1 MTAALLADPSEA
13 QLQAVG
19 LCCVRD
25 QRILFRDLSFQ
36 LHSGEC
42 LQIEGLNGAGK
53 TSLLRILCGLLSPRE
68 GTIYWRGEDIYENR
82 TTYHSE
88 LLYIGHTPGLKDEL
102 SPLQNLRFYSSLN
115 KQSEDFAAALDEVG
129 LYGYEDIPVRSL
141 SAGQKRRVALARL
154 WLSDAPLWILD
165 EPLTAID
172 SAGVHNLEQR
182 LEQHCQQGGCLL
194 LTSHQTLRLPALRQL
209 RLQ

>member
-1 MTAALLADPSEA
+1 VTAVADQTARLDVE
-13 QLQAVG
+13 Q
-19 LCCVRD
+19 LCCIRD
-25 QRILFRDLSFQ
+25 QRVLFKNLSFQ

-53 TSLLRILCGLLSPRE
+53 TSLLRILCGLLSPQE
-68 GTIYWRGEDIYENR
+68 GLICWRGEDIIQNR
-82 TTYHSE
+82 TGYHSD

-102 SPLQNLRFYSSLN
+102 NPLQNLRFYGTLN
-115 KQSEDFAAALDEVG
+115 RYDHTFSAALEQVG
-129 LYGYEDIPVRSL
+129 LFGYEDVPVRSL

-172 SAGVHNLEQR
+172 SAGVSNLEQR
-182 LEQHCQQGGCLL
+182 LAQHCAQGGCLV
-194 LTSHQTLRLPALRQL
+194 LTSHQALNLPGLRSL

>member
-1 MTAALLADPSEA
+1 MTAALPADPSQA
-13 QLQAVG
+13 QLYADS

-25 QRILFRDLSFQ
+25 QRTLFRNLSFQ
-36 LHSGEC
+36 LHIGEC

-53 TSLLRILCGLLSPRE
+53 TSLLRILCGLLSPQE
-68 GTIYWRGEDIYENR
+68 GTIYWRGEDIDENR
-82 TTYHSE
+82 PAYHRE

-102 SPLQNLRFYSSLN
+102 SPLQNLRFYSSLH
-115 KQSEDFAAALDEVG
+115 KQSEDFAAALDQVG

-154 WLSDAPLWILD
+154 WLSDVPLWILD

-172 SAGVHNLEQR
+172 SAGVHNLERR
-182 LEQHCQQGGCLL
+182 LEHHCQQGGCLL
-194 LTSHQTLRLPALRQL
+194 LTSHQTLHLPALQHL